1 MTITNFIAKL
11 AQIYFNLKLSL
22 KQFYQNSNFYDKK
35 ISKTNDV
42 AFGYKPSPYL
52 ISSIVKYQKKKYKI
66 DDFALESIWQDNI
79 KTKDYEKLNS
89 FFWFFSL
96 DLKSSKKTVQSLI
109 VNWINNNNRYNNKNF
124 EYKPSPHLLSS
135 VVKYQKKKYKIDDFA
150 LDSIWKSDINSQ
162 DYQKLNNFFWFF
174 SLDLKSSKK
183 ETQLIISN
191 WINKNDRFN
200 EKSWDF
206 DLTAK
211 RIISWLSNYQL
222 TYEEANDN
230 FKLKFNYI
238 IQKQTNHLLNEIN
251 NSDEFEDKM
260 IGCAAII
267 LTGLAYNDHKN
278 YLENGLNLLKR
289 IIKTSIDN
297 QGFPKSRNIKQ
308 LSFYLK
314 YFIIIR
320 EWFKESQNIVPEY
333 INENIYYLGQSYC
346 FTWQNINQDILFNGN
361 YLSNNNEF
369 DQYLSRFGYKFANE
383 NKEHAGYAILK
394 NKKIIL
400 AMDVGSSPIKKF
412 SKDYQSGALSFEI
425 ISKGKKLMSNSGYY
439 ANKKNKFNKLSK
451 STASQNTLIVEDHSS
466 CNFIINEKSEYLIT
480 KGLKVFNKNIIFED
494 NYWKISATHDGY
506 YKRFNINHERGIEFY
521 PEQEK
526 FIGYD
531 KILKKNG
538 GKNIKFDIRF
548 HLHPNTKVMKTQD
561 NKSILI
567 ELDDEGWKFSCDNFN
582 IGIDKGLYFGNKNSY
597 KENQNIFVSGTNNKP
612 DEIIK
617 WEITKL

>member
-1 MTITNFIAKL
+1 MIHINLLDKINNFYLKTKKNL
-11 AQIYFNLKLSL
+11 RNIY
-22 KQFYQNSNFYDKK
+22 QRSNFYNKK
-35 ISKTNDV
+35 LSK
-42 AFGYKPSPYL
+42 
-52 ISSIVKYQKKKYKI
+52 I
-66 DDFALESIWQDNI
+66 
-79 KTKDYEKLNS
+79 
-89 FFWFFSL
+89 
-96 DLKSSKKTVQSLI
+96 
-109 VNWINNNNRYNNKNF
+109 NNKNF

-135 VVKYQKKKYKIDDFA
+135 IVKYQKKKYKIEDFA
-150 LDSIWKSDINSQ
+150 LESIWKSDINSQ